1 MKHYSMKNKE
11 IAKKLDEIANFL
23 KLDDVKY
30 KPFAY
35 RRASSS
41 ILSLNNELADIYAKE
56 GKDGLEK
63 ITGIGKN
70 IADKVEEILLTGE
83 IEHLRSLKE
92 KYKVDIKNLSKV
104 QGIGY
109 RSIKKLYENL
119 GIETLQELE
128 NAARRGDI
136 SSLEGFGEKTEKN
149 ILEAVKF
156 LKKDEGRWSLGEVL
170 PIANEIFAN
179 LQNLDEVKRINFAGS
194 LRRKKELVGD
204 VDILISAGSTKGIM
218 DTFTSFKNIAKI
230 TSKGDTKSSIRLQ
243 SGFDVDLRVVAEN
256 SFGAAL
262 QYFTGSKNHNIK
274 IRKLAI
280 SKGYKLSEYGLFRNG
295 KRIAGKDEKDI
306 YQKLGLFYI
315 PPELRENKGEIEEA
329 VSNDFS
335 DLCNLDDIKG
345 DLHLHSTW
353 SGGIDSIREIANY
366 GEEMGYLYLGIT
378 DHTKALQ
385 VENGLDE
392 GRLLK
397 QSEEISCVN
406 KEIQKQ
412 GMQIKILHGCEA
424 NILKDGSLDIENSV
438 LAKLDYVIAGIHSY
452 FDMGENE
459 MTSRLK
465 KAIEHPQVNIIS
477 HPTGR
482 LIKKRKGLS
491 LNFKTVLKAAKQ
503 NNVALEINSSP
514 ARLDLDDNH
523 IRECIKTGVKVV
535 INTDSHDKTQM
546 QNVIFGVGQ
555 ARRGWATKKM
565 VINTFK
571 LDNLL
576 SFFNEK

>member
-1 MKHYSMKNKE
+1 MKNKE

-23 KLDDVKY
+23 ELDDVKY

-523 IRECIKTGVKVV
+523 IRECIETGVKVV

-546 QNVIFGVGQ
+546 QNIIFGVGQ

>member
-1 MKHYSMKNKE
+1 MKNKE

-128 NAARRGDI
+128 NAARKGDI

-149 ILEAVKF
+149 ILEAIKF

-438 LAKLDYVIAGIHSY
+438 LAKLDYVIAGVHSY

-523 IRECIKTGVKVV
+523 IRECIETGVKVV

-546 QNVIFGVGQ
+546 QNIIFGVGQ

>member
-1 MKHYSMKNKE
+1 MKNKE

-128 NAARRGDI
+128 NAARKGDI

-149 ILEAVKF
+149 ILEAIKF
-156 LKKDEGRWSLGEVL
+156 LKKDEGKWSLGEVL

-438 LAKLDYVIAGIHSY
+438 LAKLDYVIAGVHSY

-523 IRECIKTGVKVV
+523 IRECIETGVKVV

-546 QNVIFGVGQ
+546 QNIIFGVGQ

>member
-1 MKHYSMKNKE
+1 MKNKE

-23 KLDDVKY
+23 ELDDVKY

-438 LAKLDYVIAGIHSY
+438 LAKLDYVIAGVHSY

-523 IRECIKTGVKVV
+523 IRECIETGVKVV

>member
-1 MKHYSMKNKE
+1 MKNKE

-128 NAARRGDI
+128 NAARKGDI

-149 ILEAVKF
+149 ILEAIKF

-523 IRECIKTGVKVV
+523 IRECIETGVKVV

-546 QNVIFGVGQ
+546 QNIIFGVGQ

>member
-1 MKHYSMKNKE
+1 MKNKE

-23 KLDDVKY
+23 ELDDVKY

-128 NAARRGDI
+128 NAARKGDI

-149 ILEAVKF
+149 ILEAIKF

-438 LAKLDYVIAGIHSY
+438 LAKLDYVIAGVHSY

-546 QNVIFGVGQ
+546 QNIIFGVGQ

>member
-23 KLDDVKY
+23 ELDDVKY

-438 LAKLDYVIAGIHSY
+438 LAKLDYVIAGVHSY

-523 IRECIKTGVKVV
+523 IRECIETGVKVV

-546 QNVIFGVGQ
+546 QNIIFGVGQ

>member
-1 MKHYSMKNKE
+1 MKNKE

-23 KLDDVKY
+23 ELDDVKY

-149 ILEAVKF
+149 ILEAIKF

-523 IRECIKTGVKVV
+523 IRECIETGVKVV

-546 QNVIFGVGQ
+546 QNIIFGVGQ

>member
-1 MKHYSMKNKE
+1 MKNKE

-23 KLDDVKY
+23 ELDDVKY

-128 NAARRGDI
+128 NAARKGDI

-438 LAKLDYVIAGIHSY
+438 LAKLDYVIAGVHSY

-523 IRECIKTGVKVV
+523 IRECIETGVKVV

-546 QNVIFGVGQ
+546 QNIIFGVGQ

>member
-1 MKHYSMKNKE
+1 MKNKE

-23 KLDDVKY
+23 ELDDVKY

-128 NAARRGDI
+128 NAARKGDI

-149 ILEAVKF
+149 ILEAIKF

-438 LAKLDYVIAGIHSY
+438 LAKLDYVIAGVHSY

-523 IRECIKTGVKVV
+523 IRECIETGVKVV

-546 QNVIFGVGQ
+546 QNIIFGVGQ

>member
-1 MKHYSMKNKE
+1 MKNKE

-23 KLDDVKY
+23 ELDDVKY

-128 NAARRGDI
+128 NAARKGDI

-149 ILEAVKF
+149 ILEAIKF

-438 LAKLDYVIAGIHSY
+438 LAKLDYVIAGVHSY

-523 IRECIKTGVKVV
+523 IRECIETGVKVV